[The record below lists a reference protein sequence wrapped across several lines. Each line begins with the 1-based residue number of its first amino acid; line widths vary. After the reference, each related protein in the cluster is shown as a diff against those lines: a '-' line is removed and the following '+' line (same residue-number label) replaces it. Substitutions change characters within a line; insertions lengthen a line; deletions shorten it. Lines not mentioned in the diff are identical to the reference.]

1 MNISEPGEYVTR
13 DGSRVT
19 IRDIYGPST
28 FPAKGAVWRMY
39 RGEHRPRG
47 FTTWAL
53 DGRYRAVGEHPL
65 DIVGKPRSRP
75 PATLS

>member
-1 MNISEPGEYVTR
+1 MDISKPGDYVTR

-28 FPAKGAVWRMY
+28 FPAKGAVWREY
-39 RGEHRPRG
+39 RGNYRPRG
-47 FTTWAL
+47 FAIWAL

-65 DIVGKPRSRP
+65 DIVRKVEE
-75 PATLS
+75 